1 MLDQPV
7 PYWHL
12 PTTPK
17 VPRLW
22 ASWIFMVDNSGN
34 SEVCPMI
41 VQTVSWLHKLGS
53 GSHRECG
60 LIRGSQKLVV
70 FRTADGWSISPEYP
84 LQLGGFYLYI
94 WVISGIFLGR
104 YTQQHILWPGSR
116 LHECVPSNH
125 RNPTAHC
132 FTNLGSREN
141 LHTCGV
147 FPCLKIPDPGTI
159 RCWII
164 VFPIFAISAG

>member
-1 MLDQPV
+1 MV
-7 PYWHL
+7 IFSANMAMS
-12 PTTPK
+12 TTK
-17 VPRLW
+17 
-22 ASWIFMVDNSGN
+22 N
-34 SEVCPMI
+34 SEFFQTRCLISQCHIDTYQLPQRYPDFGLHGSSWWITPEIRKWVPPGMWSDSGI
-41 VQTVSWLHKLGS
+41 SKVGRVQNSRWVEKN
-53 GSHRECG
+53 
-60 LIRGSQKLVV
+60 
-70 FRTADGWSISPEYP
+70 EYP
-84 LQLGGFYLYI
+84 LQLGGFCLYI

-159 RCWII
+159 RC
-164 VFPIFAISAG
+164 